1 MLDQYKKLLQE
12 AVRLQSVST
21 SSQYQEQIK
30 QMVAWYKNLFE
41 QNQFSVKVIEGYDNP
56 IILASYAADPSYKT
70 VLIYGHYDVQPASKD
85 EGWDNEPFELAER
98 DGRLIARGA
107 IDNKG
112 QVLAHL
118 VNVFELLKGKNL
130 RYNVKFM
137 IEGNEETGSPHLEGF
152 IQDNQELLKTDF
164 VMISDGEISG
174 GVPNLEVAFRGG
186 FNSALTISVGTQ
198 DLHSGLYGSAAP
210 NAIHELSKVVASLH
224 DSENKIAIPGFY
236 DNVLPVTKEI
246 LDNNKTI
253 PFSQE
258 EYQRITTR
266 KAMLAQDN
274 YDFYTQTGLL
284 PAIEVSGIQAGYM
297 GQGYRNAIPGQASA
311 KINFRLVKNQK
322 AQAVAELFKKHVRAV
337 LPDYADFEFMMTNP
351 YDGVV
356 LNIDNE
362 YVQKAKSILE
372 SVWGRPAILKYNGG
386 GLPIATY
393 FDRILQVPQVL
404 VPFANEDCHM
414 HGANENFD
422 LAYLEKALRFSKTFL
437 SQ

>member
-56 IILASYAADPSYKT
+56 IVLASYAADPSYKT

-174 GVPNLEVAFRGG
+174 GVQNLEVAFRGG

-198 DLHSGLYGSAAP
+198 DLHSGLYGSE
-210 NAIHELSKVVASLH
+210 IGRASCR
-224 DSENKIAIPGFY
+224 ER
-236 DNVLPVTKEI
+236 V
-246 LDNNKTI
+246 
-253 PFSQE
+253 
-258 EYQRITTR
+258 
-266 KAMLAQDN
+266 
-274 YDFYTQTGLL
+274 
-284 PAIEVSGIQAGYM
+284 
-297 GQGYRNAIPGQASA
+297 
-311 KINFRLVKNQK
+311 
-322 AQAVAELFKKHVRAV
+322 
-337 LPDYADFEFMMTNP
+337 
-351 YDGVV
+351 
-356 LNIDNE
+356 
-362 YVQKAKSILE
+362 
-372 SVWGRPAILKYNGG
+372 
-386 GLPIATY
+386 
-393 FDRILQVPQVL
+393 
-404 VPFANEDCHM
+404 
-414 HGANENFD
+414 
-422 LAYLEKALRFSKTFL
+422 
-437 SQ
+437 